1 MKKTFLCA
9 ALAALFLLPSA
20 AQDSLSNRFS
30 TDIPRSAYPQ
40 VWWHWMNGDVS
51 KDGIK
56 KDLLWMNRMG
66 ISGLHQFDAGG
77 LTFGGREAEVP
88 TVSYMSDEWKEA
100 FRYAVSLV
108 DSLGMEM
115 TIASCP
121 GWSSTGGPWVPY
133 ENAMKKLVW
142 RTAETS
148 GGCVQVTLPAPF
160 TTAGTFQNIEDADD
174 KALEPWYRD
183 VALVAVRL
191 PEAEKSLKELGA
203 VISSSGG
210 EFTVD
215 MLSDGDL
222 QTRALLPSDETAG
235 YAWIQY
241 EFPEPQI
248 FKAVTL
254 CAEANRS
261 RFDAFPAGSV
271 MTLQSSDDGVSFT
284 DVAAIPESVI
294 NSMTVDIPPTK
305 AKYFRLKVQNPTG
318 GGMYAAYYSAPPAP
332 GREIRE
338 FVLHCVEKVNHAEE
352 RGAFAAQHDFLYF
365 KTPDSSDPAPQTIVL
380 DNDLPEGECTL
391 SLDLPEGR
399 WRIYR
404 FGQTL
409 TGKQNHPAT
418 PDATGLEVDKLDP
431 EAWMDFFRKYV
442 DMYKEASGGQVGQHG
457 IQYLLTD
464 SYEAQQMTWTRNMA
478 SEFEARCGYSLYGWL
493 PALTGQIISSTDET
507 ERFLWDWRRVI
518 GDLFKENY
526 DRINDIV
533 AEYGMKGR
541 YTEAQ
546 ENGRVYVG
554 DGMDVRM
561 SSTVPM
567 AAIWMPTPGA
577 GSSLTMAQAD
587 IKEAASVAHIYGQNI
602 AAAESFTSAG
612 FGGRAYSFYPGNLKY
627 VADVALS
634 AGLNRFVIHESA
646 HQPSDE
652 RVPGNGLFVFGQWFN
667 RHETWAEY
675 ARPWMDYLA
684 RSCYMLQQGR
694 YVADIAYLYGED
706 ACVTGLY
713 GEEGFPDIPNG
724 YSFDFINPKG
734 VLGYLEYEDGRLVTP
749 SGMSYS
755 VLVLGGNCEVMSL
768 ELLRKIAALAK
779 EGALIQG
786 IIPRTAAS
794 LSDDQTEFDALVK
807 EIWHSGLPNVSTGDL
822 GHFLEA
828 NDVKPDFHSTAPG
841 IVFVHRATDKEDIY
855 WVCNFSGE
863 NADALLTLRDA
874 RGSHLSVWDPE
885 SGKTRQYVKY
895 IRNDCGSVTAALN
908 LPVDKAV
915 FLVCDDYKPEAEE
928 YFLEIEV
935 AEITSPW
942 TVTFQEGRG
951 APASAEFATLASYT
965 ESEDPGIRYFSGVA
979 TYGTSLTLNAEQLR
993 QAESF
998 VLELGDVQVLAK
1010 VSVNGHD
1017 CGTAWRAPYKVD
1029 VPASCLK
1036 KGENKIE
1043 VTVVNL
1049 WPNRI
1054 IGDEQA
1060 GAERITHTPASFYS
1074 ASSPLLPSG
1083 LLGPVRL
1090 VKYLK

>member
-1 MKKTFLCA
+1 MKRTLLCT
-9 ALAALFLLPSA
+9 ALAALFFVQAA
-20 AQDSLSNRFS
+20 AQDSVSKQFS
-30 TDIPRSAYPQ
+30 TDTPRSAYPQ

-77 LTFGGREAEVP
+77 LTFGGQAAEVP
-88 TVSYMSDEWKEA
+88 TISYMSSEWKDA
-100 FRYAVSLV
+100 FQYAVRLV

-142 RTAETS
+142 RKAETS
-148 GGCVQVTLPAPF
+148 GGSVQVTIPAPF
-160 TTAGTFQNIEDADD
+160 TTAGTYQNIEDADNRELD
-174 KALEPWYRD
+174 PWYRD

-191 PEAEKSLKELGA
+191 PDEEKSLQEMGA
-203 VISSSGG
+203 VVSSSGG
-210 EFTVD
+210 EFSLDFLT
-215 MLSDGDL
+215 DGDL
-222 QTRALLPSDETAG
+222 QTSELLPADKDAG
-235 YAWIQY
+235 YAWLQY
-241 EFPEPQI
+241 EFPSPQLI
-248 FKAVTL
+248 KAVTV

-271 MTLQSSDDGVSFT
+271 ITLQSSSDGKTFS
-284 DVAAIPESVI
+284 DVAAIPESVV
-294 NSMTVDIPPTK
+294 NSMTIDIPPTK

-318 GGMYAAYYSAPPAP
+318 GGLFAAYYSAPAAA

-338 FVLHCVEKVNHAEE
+338 FILHTVEKVNHSEE
-352 RGAFAAQHDFLYF
+352 KAAFAAQHDFLYF
-365 KTPDSSDPAPQTIVL
+365 KTPSCSAPSPETMVL
-380 DNDLPEGECTL
+380 DNELPEGECTV
-391 SLDLPEGR
+391 SLNLPEGR

-431 EAWMDFFRKYV
+431 EAWLDFFRKYV

-457 IQYLLTD
+457 IQYILTD
-464 SYEAQQMTWTRNMA
+464 SYEAQQMTWTKNMA
-478 SEFEARCGYSLYGWL
+478 SEFESRCGYSVLGWL
-493 PALTGQIISSTDET
+493 PALTGQIIGSTDET
-507 ERFLWDWRRVI
+507 ERFLWDWRNTI

-577 GSSLTMAQAD
+577 GSSITMAQAD
-587 IKEAASVAHIYGQNI
+587 IKEAASVAHVYGQNI

-667 RHETWAEY
+667 RHETWAELG
-675 ARPWMDYLA
+675 RPWMDYLG
-684 RSCYMLQQGR
+684 RSCFMLQQGK

-706 ACVTGLY
+706 GCVTGLY
-713 GEEGFPDIPNG
+713 GEEGFPYIPEG

-734 VLGYLEYEDGRLVTP
+734 VMDYLEYKDGQLVTP
-749 SGMSYS
+749 SGMTYS
-755 VLVLGGNCEVMSL
+755 VLVLGGNCETMSL
-768 ELLRKIAALAK
+768 ALLKKIAALAK
-779 EGALIQG
+779 AGAPIQG
-786 IIPRTAAS
+786 LIPKRAAS
-794 LSDDQTEFDALVK
+794 LSNDQKEFDAIVK
-807 EIWHSGLPNVSTGDL
+807 EVWHSGLPNVSSASIDD
-822 GHFLEA
+822 FLA
-828 NDVKPDFHSTAPG
+828 AQGIKMDFHSTVPG
-841 IVFVHRATDKEDIY
+841 IRFLHRATDNMDIY
-855 WVCNFSGE
+855 WVRNF
-863 NADALLTLRDA
+863 ADEDAAALLTLRDA
-874 RGSHLSVWDPE
+874 KGSHLSVWDPE
-885 SGKTRQYVKY
+885 TGKTGQYVKY
-895 IRNDCGSVTAALN
+895 MESECGSVTAALV
-908 LPVDKAV
+908 LPAGKAV
-915 FLVCDDYKPEAEE
+915 FLVSDDNEPDAEQIIYEAETM
-928 YFLEIEV
+928 EIS
-935 AEITSPW
+935 SPW
-942 TVTFQEGRG
+942 TVQFQQGRG
-951 APASAEFATLASYT
+951 APESAEFASLASYT
-965 ESEDPGIRYFSGVA
+965 ESEDAGIKYFSGVA
-979 TYGTSLTLNAEQLR
+979 TYSTSLNLTPAQLR
-993 QAESF
+993 GAESF
-998 VLELGDVQVLAK
+998 VLDLGDVQVLAK
-1010 VSVNGHD
+1010 VSVNGKD
-1017 CGTAWRAPYKVD
+1017 CGTAWRAPYKLEI
-1029 VPASCLK
+1029 PASYLT

-1043 VTVVNL
+1043 VTVANL

-1054 IGDEQA
+1054 IGDAQP
-1060 GAERITHTPASFYS
+1060 GAEKVTHTPSSFYS
-1074 ASSPLLPSG
+1074 ADSPLLPSG
-1083 LLGPVRL
+1083 LLGPVTL
-1090 VKYLK
+1090 TKIIK